1 MRLNVGKYGTLKVGE
16 EEISEVN
23 EEVDMSEKEYENT
36 FRGPRRNGGGN
47 FRRGGSGGGYY
58 NNQGGRGRPPRDDF

>member
-1 MRLNVGKYGTLKVGE
+1 VGKYGTLKVGE

-23 EEVDMSEKEYENT
+23 DEVDMSEKEYENT
-36 FRGPRRNGGGN
+36 FRGPRRTGGGGN

-58 NNQGGRGRPPRDDF
+58 NNNNQGGRGRPPRDDF